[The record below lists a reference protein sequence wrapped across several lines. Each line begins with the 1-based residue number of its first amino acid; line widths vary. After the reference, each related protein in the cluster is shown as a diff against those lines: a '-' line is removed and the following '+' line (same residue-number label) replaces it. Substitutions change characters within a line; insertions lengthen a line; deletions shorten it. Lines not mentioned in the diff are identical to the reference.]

1 MHQTYLA
8 SYITIST
15 VTSHLMILRRP
26 DDWMIPGK
34 DDQIVDIINL
44 LYDLMTRYNFMTG
57 DQLAD
62 ERAYAPTLQSWKK
75 VGT

>member
-1 MHQTYLA
+1 
-8 SYITIST
+8 
-15 VTSHLMILRRP
+15 MILRRP
-26 DDWMIPGK
+26 DDWLIPGK

-62 ERAYAPTLQSWKK
+62 ERANAPTLQSWKK